1 MVETGSAIA
10 IAQSIAATT
19 ELGALALGTAAA
31 GPVLVGVLAGAA
43 AAAGIGYGVHKAIS
57 SELEGDA
64 PRLDEPYWVATHK
77 WGKVVIESFASRA
90 AANRAFDEQHPF
102 RRIALKLG
110 PSSIVNGKTRPWR
123 EFRHDGPAPWVD
135 DGMRDLIQELCTP

>member
-1 MVETGSAIA
+1 MVEAGSAIA

-31 GPVLVGVLAGAA
+31 VPVLVSVAAVA
-43 AAAGIGYGVHKAIS
+43 AAAGVGYGVHKAVS
-57 SELEGDA
+57 SRLKGAA
-64 PRLDEPYWVATHK
+64 PRLDQPFWVATHK
-77 WGKVVIESFASRA
+77 WGEVTIKSFVCRTA
-90 AANRAFDEQHPF
+90 AHIAFDKEHPF
-102 RRIALKLG
+102 RRIALELG
-110 PSSIVNGKTRPWR
+110 PSSIINGKTRPWR